1 MKFNYIRTKHNE
13 NTDND
18 ENFNDD
24 IDDTFNDNDNEQKSG
39 PHKFQE

>member
-1 MKFNYIRTKHNE
+1 MFCYTFIIVTLNIRTKHNE

-24 IDDTFNDNDNEQKSG
+24 IDDTFNDNDNEQK
-39 PHKFQE
+39 